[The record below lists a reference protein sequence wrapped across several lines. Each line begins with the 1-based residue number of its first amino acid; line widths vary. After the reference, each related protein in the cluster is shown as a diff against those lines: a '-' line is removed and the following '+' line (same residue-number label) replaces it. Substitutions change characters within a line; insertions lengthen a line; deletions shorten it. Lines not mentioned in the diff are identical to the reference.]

1 MALAALAVT
10 LRLLVPSGFMLAP
23 TDRGGA
29 PQMVICTGQGAMALE
44 VDADGHITKT
54 PLNKAAKDRSGSKDR
69 PDHPCSF
76 AAASAAVTAPLM
88 LAMIA
93 PPALEQA
100 KCGALPRDQR
110 PGLGLAAPPPHTTG
124 PPSIL

>member
-10 LRLLVPSGFMLAP
+10 LRVLVPGGFMLAP

-44 VDADGHITKT
+44 VAADGHITKT
-54 PLNKAAKDRSGSKDR
+54 PLNKAAKDKSGSKDR

-76 AAASAAVTAPLM
+76 SAASAAVTAPLM

-93 PPALEQA
+93 PPAVAQSPLA
-100 KCGALPRDQR
+100 SLTRDQR